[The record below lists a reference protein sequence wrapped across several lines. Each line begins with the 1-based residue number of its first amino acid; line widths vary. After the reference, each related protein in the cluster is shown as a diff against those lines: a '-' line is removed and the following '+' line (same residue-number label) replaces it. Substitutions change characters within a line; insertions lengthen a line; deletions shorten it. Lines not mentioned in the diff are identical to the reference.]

1 MLDTRYDH
9 KSLEDKIYKLW
20 EKSGY
25 FNPDKLPGGRKEIFS
40 IVLPP
45 PNVTGT
51 LHMGHAAMLA
61 IEDVM
66 VRFNRMRGKR
76 TLWIPGTD
84 HAAIATQEK
93 VERILYKETKKN
105 RHDLGREEFLKRVD
119 EFARA
124 SHDRIVYQL
133 KKMGASLDWSR
144 EAFTL
149 DEKRSLAVRTAFKL
163 MYNAGLIFRGD
174 RIINWDP
181 KMQTTVSDDE
191 VDWQEEKTR
200 FYYLK
205 YGPFTIATARPETK
219 FGDKYVVMHPKDERY
234 KKYRHGERLEVEW
247 INGKITA
254 TVIKDEVID
263 PEFGTGVMTI
273 TPWHDATDFDIA
285 ERHKLDKE
293 QIIDFRGKLLPV
305 AGEFAGMP
313 ILEAR
318 KKIIEKLGEKGLLE
332 KIEESYVH
340 RVAKSSRG
348 GGLIEPQIMRQWFV
362 NVNKKFKPPL
372 WGNRM
377 NLKNAKKGGEIT
389 LKELMKETVKSGEI
403 KILPERFEKIYF
415 RWIDNLKDWCI
426 SRQIWYGHRIPVW
439 YKADEIF
446 VGTEAPTDEGWEQDP
461 DTLDTWFSSGLW
473 TFSTLGWPDET
484 PDLENYHPTSVL
496 ETGYD
501 IIFFWVARMI
511 LMSTAILGEIP
522 FKQVY
527 FHGIVRD
534 NKGRKMSKSLDNVID
549 PVDMIEKYGADA
561 TRLSLIIGASPG
573 NDVNLN
579 EDKVRSYRNFSTKI
593 WNAGRFL
600 LMNKPE
606 NYERKNGEKFLNSD
620 DQKRLKEMNKAKKE
634 ITEHYEKFEF
644 HLAGEKAYHYLWSD
658 FANGALEE
666 KKEILKNG
674 NDNEKSGA
682 YFLLETIYKEC
693 LKMLHPFMPFVT
705 EEIYQQFLAKDGKL
719 LLVEEW

>member
-234 KKYRHGERLEVEW
+234 KKYRHGEQLEVEW

-606 NYERKNGEKFLNSD
+606 NYERKNGEKLLNSD
-620 DQKRLKEMNKAKKE
+620 DQKRLEEMNKAKKE

-666 KKEILKNG
+666 KKEILRNG

-719 LLVEEW
+719 LFVEEW